1 MHVGQ
6 VFHALQRL
14 LQFVAILVQR
24 PGTIKADEINRV
36 ESTLLV
42 VLDEEIVFCVLFWD
56 HHQQLKVLQEV
67 ASGGPAPD
75 FSFTTLTQ
83 NDSLFLLSWAKAD
96 LSA

>member
-1 MHVGQ
+1 MEPV
-6 VFHALQRL
+6 
-14 LQFVAILVQR
+14 
-24 PGTIKADEINRV
+24 EIDRA
-36 ESTLLV
+36 ESTFLV
-42 VLDEEIVFCVLFWD
+42 VLDEEIVFCVLLRNA
-56 HHQQLKVLQEV
+56 HQQLKVLQEV